1 MSKVTCQEMA
11 KLKDLK
17 DCSKSVQ
24 AFSSIFSKLMDEVI
38 LHLSV
43 EDQTDLHLKLQYLCP
58 HT

>member
-1 MSKVTCQEMA
+1 VTCQEMA